1 MRKGA
6 YWGIGLF
13 VLVLSLCAVFPADA
27 GMIGLFSPSSE
38 EDRRIAE
45 VVLDRVEQGGVE
57 RLLAEANDA
66 LNVSATAKRRGYQ
79 ISAAKLAFACMVYS
93 AGIIH
98 ENENMRI
105 QYEDIVTD
113 TFTHAVMLLGFTSG
127 DDVAVAVRQCQESL
141 SSLQTRG
148 SYAHHG
154 GLFSLRKGTLLRYE
168 KTRLEAVLCRL
179 H

>member
-1 MRKGA
+1 
-6 YWGIGLF
+6 
-13 VLVLSLCAVFPADA
+13 
-27 GMIGLFSPSSE
+27 MIGLFSPSSE

-127 DDVAVAVRQCQESL
+127 DDVAVAVRQCQD
-141 SSLQTRG
+141 
-148 SYAHHG
+148 
-154 GLFSLRKGTLLRYE
+154 LFV
-168 KTRLEAVLCRL
+168 APN
-179 H
+179 

>member
-1 MRKGA
+1 MRKGT

-13 VLVLSLCAVFPADA
+13 VLVLSLCAVFPAGA

-93 AGIIH
+93 TGIIH
-98 ENENMRI
+98 KNENMRI

-127 DDVAVAVRQCQESL
+127 DDVAVAVRQCQD
-141 SSLQTRG
+141 
-148 SYAHHG
+148 
-154 GLFSLRKGTLLRYE
+154 LFV
-168 KTRLEAVLCRL
+168 APN
-179 H
+179 